1 VILYGT
7 VRSLKQSSL
16 AYSSDDKALE
26 YIIQMV
32 VDLQLEERTTGKV
45 LWKRKGMRH
54 GEDFPVFSDDVQASE
69 ASKRIALQKIAA
81 DLAERV
87 HDSMMMGF

>member
-1 VILYGT
+1 
-7 VRSLKQSSL
+7 
-16 AYSSDDKALE
+16 
-26 YIIQMV
+26 
-32 VDLQLEERTTGKV
+32 
-45 LWKRKGMRH
+45 MRH